1 MTHEAE
7 LQERT
12 ALQTEAV
19 VWILRRTI
27 RYGGMRQPSIAVK
40 GMGSWMRLTQDRSTT
55 NWSDL
60 LDLFQF
66 SHL

>member
-12 ALQTEAV
+12 SLQTEAIA
-19 VWILRRTI
+19 WILRRTI
-27 RYGGMRQPSIAVK
+27 QCGVKRQPSIAVK
-40 GMGSWMRLTQDRSTT
+40 GMGLWMRLTQDRSTT